1 MLETKGM
8 SPKWRQRKVKS
19 YNGIERVN
27 GRMKEMCK
35 TRDRFQKRLKLSER
49 GEERG
54 RRDGWRDKTNMI
66 ETLVLENKVRKREW
80 TDRREKG
87 NRNDKTRRLNPV

>member
-1 MLETKGM
+1 M
-8 SPKWRQRKVKS
+8 KS

-27 GRMKEMCK
+27 GRMKEMWK

-66 ETLVLENKVRKREW
+66 EVRKRKW

-87 NRNDKTRRLNPV
+87 NRNNKTRRLNPV